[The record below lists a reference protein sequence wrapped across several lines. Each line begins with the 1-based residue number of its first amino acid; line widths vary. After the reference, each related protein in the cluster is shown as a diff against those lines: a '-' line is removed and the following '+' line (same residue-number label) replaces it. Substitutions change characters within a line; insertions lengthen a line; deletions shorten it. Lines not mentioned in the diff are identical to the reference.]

1 MKEERA
7 RASASEG
14 KQSKKLK
21 ERVSMCT
28 WWRMSND
35 SRVCGCSNNKISI
48 EDMGVLKSCIICKEY
63 QKEKTVVI

>member
-7 RASASEG
+7 RASACEG
-14 KQSKKLK
+14 KQSKKLEYVEYFEFVK

-35 SRVCGCSNNKISI
+35 S
-48 EDMGVLKSCIICKEY
+48 
-63 QKEKTVVI
+63 